1 MLVPSNTESTER
13 GAITDK
19 EQLLALYGAFCLF
32 LSTIEFL
39 IPKPVPFFRLGL
51 ANLPILLAL
60 RKESPRF
67 ILSLVGLKI
76 LGQALV
82 NGTLFSYIFVFSTA
96 GSLASGITMTILS
109 FLPARFLSLIGISV
123 MGALSSNLVQIL
135 LARYFLLGE
144 GAWLIGP
151 PFLALGTIT
160 GILLGGISLSLSDL
174 LSPVLHSPLSRENGT
189 PEPIPPPNPP
199 QALDPVT
206 STNFP
211 ESSRSTQSMGSV
223 KVRITKFLFSSLSP
237 GMLFLTGLAS
247 LLPFLFTE
255 SLLAKGLLTG
265 FYFLCAGLSGKR
277 LKLVPN
283 LVAFL
288 GITAANLATPL
299 GQVIVYLGTFP
310 VTLGALR
317 LGVLKALTLLGMI
330 ALSRFTLRT
339 YVPLKGRLGAVISRM
354 FFYFERITERKTK
367 LRRAHLWE
375 DIRALIEEVRGEG
388 LSPRSQAGS
397 PQEEFTQ
404 AGRPQGYRAQEG
416 RFQGDLVQ
424 AAQSQI
430 ATAEGGSHQ
439 SDRVQAGHSQDDC
452 KEAGRRQL
460 DPTQEGRPQAAGP
473 TPTTLKG
480 YAFLVLFLSVSW
492 AALIFLK

>member
-1 MLVPSNTESTER
+1 
-13 GAITDK
+13 
-19 EQLLALYGAFCLF
+19 
-32 LSTIEFL
+32 
-39 IPKPVPFFRLGL
+39 
-51 ANLPILLAL
+51 
-60 RKESPRF
+60 
-67 ILSLVGLKI
+67 
-76 LGQALV
+76 
-82 NGTLFSYIFVFSTA
+82 
-96 GSLASGITMTILS
+96 
-109 FLPARFLSLIGISV
+109 
-123 MGALSSNLVQIL
+123 
-135 LARYFLLGE
+135 
-144 GAWLIGP
+144 
-151 PFLALGTIT
+151 
-160 GILLGGISLSLSDL
+160 
-174 LSPVLHSPLSRENGT
+174 
-189 PEPIPPPNPP
+189 
-199 QALDPVT
+199 
-206 STNFP
+206 
-211 ESSRSTQSMGSV
+211 
-223 KVRITKFLFSSLSP
+223 
-237 GMLFLTGLAS
+237 MLFLTGLAS

-277 LKLVPN
+277 LKLVPT

-397 PQEEFTQ
+397 PQEEC
-404 AGRPQGYRAQEG
+404 AQEG
-416 RFQGDLVQ
+416 RFQVDL
-424 AAQSQI
+424 A
-430 ATAEGGSHQ
+430 
-439 SDRVQAGHSQDDC
+439 QAGHSQDDC

-460 DPTQEGRPQAAGP
+460 DLTQEGRPQAAGP

-480 YAFLVLFLSVSW
+480 YTFLVLFLSVSW
-492 AALIFLK
+492 AALLF

>member
-1 MLVPSNTESTER
+1 MLVPSDTER
-13 GAITDK
+13 SAITDK

-174 LSPVLHSPLSRENGT
+174 LSPVLHSPLSREKGYPDPT
-189 PEPIPPPNPP
+189 LPSKPPHPSDSQGFSPLNP
-199 QALDPVT
+199 QGIRKFHT
-206 STNFP
+206 SNRFP
-211 ESSRSTQSMGSV
+211 RHILSSMGSV

-416 RFQGDLVQ
+416 RFQVDLVQ

-439 SDRVQAGHSQDDC
+439 SDRVQAG
-452 KEAGRRQL
+452 RRQL
-460 DPTQEGRPQAAGP
+460 DPTQEGHPLVAGSS
-473 TPTTLKG
+473 PTTLKG
-480 YAFLVLFLSVSW
+480 YTFLVLFLSVSW
-492 AALIFLK
+492 AALLF